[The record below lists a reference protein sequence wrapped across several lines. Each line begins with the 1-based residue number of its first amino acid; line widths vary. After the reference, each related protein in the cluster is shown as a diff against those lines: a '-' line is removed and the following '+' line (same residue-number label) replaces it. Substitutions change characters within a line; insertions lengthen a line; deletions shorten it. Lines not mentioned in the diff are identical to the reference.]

1 MLRRCIV
8 AATGI
13 ALGLG
18 VNGADGAPARVDP
31 VLAFCGD
38 CRGYEPGGLFTMRPD
53 GTRFRLFLQEGRNA
67 RWAPDGSRLAVEGD
81 GALAGIWTMRA
92 DGGGR
97 RQLSSSR
104 GDDAPAWSPDGRKI
118 VYVHSRHT
126 MQLWVMA
133 ARGGGKHALMP
144 RKIGDE
150 QSPDWSPRGDRI
162 AFNVSPF
169 YGNANGGLYLVKAN
183 GTGVRRLRVEGEIPR
198 WSPDGLRLAYL
209 VSGAGDYWQVNV
221 LTLRTNRVRS
231 YRVRLNG
238 SALVWS
244 PDAKSLLVSAWL
256 PDPLGYSGEH
266 VARLRLRDG
275 HLTLLQPGRQA
286 GNPIAV
292 DWRR

>member
-1 MLRRCIV
+1 
-8 AATGI
+8 
-13 ALGLG
+13 
-18 VNGADGAPARVDP
+18 
-31 VLAFCGD
+31 
-38 CRGYEPGGLFTMRPD
+38 
-53 GTRFRLFLQEGRNA
+53 
-67 RWAPDGSRLAVEGD
+67 
-81 GALAGIWTMRA
+81 
-92 DGGGR
+92 
-97 RQLSSSR
+97 
-104 GDDAPAWSPDGRKI
+104 
-118 VYVHSRHT
+118 

-198 WSPDGLRLAYL
+198 WSPDGRRLAYL
-209 VSGAGDYWQVNV
+209 ASGAGDYWQVNV

-231 YRVRLNG
+231 YRARLNG